1 MANILIALF
10 SDIKDLADEAADLR
24 SKYETCEQVYLWACR
39 KLGCTPVTPFIRN
52 INQELCNLGTF
63 SITFSSYK
71 LLLDDYGLGERGTK
85 ALSVSL
91 IINTSIIRLQL
102 ASNAIGGNG
111 TYSICNMLKE
121 NCFITELVL
130 GKSLTLIPVRH
141 LYQWY

>member
-1 MANILIALF
+1 M
-10 SDIKDLADEAADLR
+10 ADEAADLR

-52 INQELCNLGTF
+52 INQELCNL
-63 SITFSSYK
+63 
-71 LLLDDYGLGERGTK
+71 DDYGLGERGTK

-102 ASNAIGGNG
+102 ASNAIGANG

-130 GKSLTLIPVRH
+130 GKSFRREQNLDYIVQFR
-141 LYQWY
+141 